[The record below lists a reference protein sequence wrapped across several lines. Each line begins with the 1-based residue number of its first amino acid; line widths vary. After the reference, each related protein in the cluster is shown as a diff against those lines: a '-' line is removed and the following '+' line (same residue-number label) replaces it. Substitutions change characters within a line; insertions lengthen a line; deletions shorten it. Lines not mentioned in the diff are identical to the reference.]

1 MYLPSHDLHAIARS
15 VAGLQ
20 TWRELQTSPVT
31 TALLNTLTGMEL
43 IKQFPPDVQLAI
55 LAVDPSKPPP
65 TNTSRKEVEVSIPAL
80 PPAAEL
86 SKDAQAQAS
95 FVGTWL
101 DDVLDWSKH
110 RSPMTP
116 ENFLLAGALFSL
128 GLAIAR
134 RACVHI
140 HGPVYPHFYILWV
153 ARTSVYRKTTGLSA
167 IYDLIA
173 KSMPHM
179 LFPEELTPEAFILTA
194 AGNRPANYDN
204 MSAYARKNVDIGVL
218 HAAQRGLVLD
228 EASGLFAQGKKDYM
242 AGSEEMWLRG
252 FDAPAMY
259 SRETK
264 NDGRMII
271 NSLAFSLLGATTP
284 AAFIRS
290 VPGDGWDTG
299 LTARF
304 LLCFPE
310 SRLPYSSGRLAP
322 KEYAPPDDLV
332 KRLRNLHKALPLP
345 EQTKAIESSELPPNL
360 PTLYAIIDQDV
371 FAPLAAYSQALT
383 YDLIWDGNLDS
394 RLHGNYSRLPVYT
407 QKIMLALAA
416 IDWADQGHKGEIR
429 ITLGHY
435 ARAQQITELFRASLH
450 RLVAG
455 LSQTREAEQ
464 EDQIL
469 AHLERFPEG
478 ETERDLL
485 RRTGLPRKSIQ
496 EAIASLIEAGLI
508 HTELSDNKAGRK
520 TTLYKVTENTSVK

>member
-1 MYLPSHDLHAIARS
+1 MHLSTHDLYAIARA
-15 VAGLQ
+15 VAGQQ

-31 TALLNTLTGMEL
+31 TVLLNTLTGIDL
-43 IKQFPPDVQLAI
+43 IRQFPPEIQSAI

-65 TNTSRKEVEVSIPAL
+65 TTSRKDVEITIPAL
-80 PPAAEL
+80 PAAAVL
-86 SKDAQAQAS
+86 SKEAEAAGS
-95 FVGTWL
+95 FVGAWV
-101 DDVLDWSKH
+101 DDVLDWAKH

-116 ENFLLAGALFSL
+116 ETFLLAGTLFSL
-128 GLAIAR
+128 GLAISR
-134 RACVHI
+134 RVCVHI
-140 HGPVYPHFYILWV
+140 HGPVFPHFYILWV

-167 IYDLIA
+167 IYDLIYKA
-173 KSMPHM
+173 MPHM
-179 LFPEELTPEAFILTA
+179 LFPEELTPEAFILTS
-194 AGNRPANYDN
+194 AGHRPSNYDN
-204 MSAYARKNVDIGVL
+204 LGAYAKKMVDKGVI
-218 HAAQRGLVLD
+218 HAAQRGLILD

-252 FDAPAMY
+252 FDAPPMY
-259 SRETK
+259 TRETK

-271 NSLAFSLLGATTP
+271 NALAFSLLGATTP

-290 VPGDGWDTG
+290 VPTDGWDTG

-310 SRLPYSSGRLAP
+310 SRLPYSSGQLSASDY
-322 KEYAPPDDLV
+322 EPPTDLV
-332 KRLRNLHKALPLP
+332 KRLAALYNALPLP
-345 EQTKAIESSELPPNL
+345 EQNKALESNELPPKL
-360 PTLYAIIDQDV
+360 PTLWATVDKAV
-371 FAPLAAYSQALT
+371 FGPLSAYSQALA

-416 IDWADQGHKGEIR
+416 IDWADAKSHGEIR

-469 AHLERFPEG
+469 AHLEKFPEG
-478 ETERDLL
+478 ETERDIL
-485 RRTGLPRKSIQ
+485 RRTGMPRKSIQ
-496 EAIASLIEAGLI
+496 DALESLQEAGLV
-508 HTELSDNKAGRK
+508 TTDVSSNKMGPK
-520 TTLYKVTENTSVK
+520 SKVFKLIEGTRQ